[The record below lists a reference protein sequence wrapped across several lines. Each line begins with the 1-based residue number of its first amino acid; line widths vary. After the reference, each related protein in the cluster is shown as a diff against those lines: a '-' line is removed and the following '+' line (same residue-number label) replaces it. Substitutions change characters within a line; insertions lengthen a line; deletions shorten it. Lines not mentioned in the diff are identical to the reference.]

1 LAGQRR
7 FNSRIQSVMS
17 KDIPLHQLQDR
28 VSSGLQIKHFR
39 RGDVPAEG
47 ETLGAHRD
55 DHYLFFL
62 LESGSALLM
71 IDFQQLSF
79 PEASLYYILPGQVH
93 HRIRNQVAEGW
104 FLAVDTSLVTPE
116 YQHVFE
122 SQLVLQQPFS
132 LSPPF
137 LQQCQQVL
145 GLLEQTYQET
155 TPSPF
160 QLRVVH
166 SLLQAFIGMV
176 AGCYS
181 QGHPSRFHLS
191 RPEQLA
197 RQFKKL
203 LREKIRLLKSPSAYA
218 DELNISESYLNEALK
233 KVTGLPVSYWILQE
247 AMLEAKRLLHY
258 SQLNVKEIA
267 HTLGYDDHTYFSRL
281 FKKATGTTPLAFR
294 AHYRK

>member
-1 LAGQRR
+1 MNQ
-7 FNSRIQSVMS
+7 
-17 KDIPLHQLQDR
+17 DIPVHQLQDR
-28 VSSGLQIKHFR
+28 VQSGLDIRRFR
-39 RGDVPAEG
+39 RGDVPAEV

-62 LESGSALLM
+62 LESGTARLM

-93 HRIRNQVAEGW
+93 HRLRNQVAEGW
-104 FLAVDTSLVTPE
+104 FLAVDTSLVSPE
-116 YQHVFE
+116 YRHVFE
-122 SQLVLQQPFS
+122 SQLLLQQPFPLNPQS
-132 LSPPF
+132 L
-137 LQQCQQVL
+137 QRCQQVL
-145 GLLEQTYQET
+145 CLLEQTHRET
-155 TPSPF
+155 APGPF
-160 QLRVVH
+160 QLPIAH
-166 SLLQAFIGMV
+166 SLLDAFIGMA

-181 QGHPSRFHLS
+181 QGHPSQFPLS

-197 RQFKKL
+197 RQFKRL

-218 DELNISESYLNEALK
+218 AELHISESYLNEALK

-267 HTLGYDDHTYFSRL
+267 HTLGYDDHAYFSRL
-281 FKKATGTTPLAFR
+281 FKKATGTTALDFR
-294 AHYRK
+294 ARSRK

>member
-1 LAGQRR
+1 
-7 FNSRIQSVMS
+7 
-17 KDIPLHQLQDR
+17 
-28 VSSGLQIKHFR
+28 
-39 RGDVPAEG
+39 
-47 ETLGAHRD
+47 
-55 DHYLFFL
+55 
-62 LESGSALLM
+62 M

-93 HRIRNQVAEGW
+93 HRIRNEVAEGW

-116 YQHVFE
+116 YQQVFE
-122 SQLVLQQPFS
+122 SQLVLQQPFL
-132 LSPPF
+132 LSHPS

-145 GLLEQTYQET
+145 RLLEQTCRQNA
-155 TPSPF
+155 PSPF
-160 QLRVVH
+160 QLPIAH
-166 SLLQAFIGMV
+166 SLLHAFIGMV

-181 QGHPSRFHLS
+181 QGHPSQFHFS

-197 RQFKKL
+197 RHFKRL

-218 DELNISESYLNEALK
+218 AELNISESYLNEALK

-267 HTLGYDDHTYFSRL
+267 HTLGYDDHAYFSRL
-281 FKKATGTTPLAFR
+281 FKKATGITPLGFR